1 MDPALI
7 GLISLIAMLLLL
19 ALGLPIGFTLGL
31 VGLVGLLFVAGP
43 EAALP
48 VLANVAYSTVSSLTL
63 AVVPLF
69 ILMGEF
75 AGAAGLHTGAYNT
88 CRLWFG
94 RLPGGMAMATT
105 GACAVFAA
113 ASGSAIATTASL
125 GRLCLEEMRKYD
137 IAPTLAAG
145 SVACA
150 GTLAVMIPPSGLM
163 VIFAI
168 LTEQSVGQLLMG
180 GVLPG
185 LLEAGLYM
193 SVIFLLAVF
202 RPWLAPRIAGNF
214 SWRER
219 FASLRGLLGIGVLAF
234 IVILGIYTGIVTVNE
249 AAAIAAIAAFVIF
262 LIAKW
267 REGLR
272 GVLQE
277 TKRAL
282 IQAGRVSCMVFTI
295 LIGGFVLSTFLA
307 YIGLPF
313 MLSDW
318 VKGLQVPPMA
328 VILVLMGVYV
338 LLGMFLD
345 PIGMLVLTVPFIWP
359 TLIELGFHPIWLG
372 VLIATQVELGGITP
386 PIGLSLFIVKQIA
399 PDLSM
404 GTIIRGVVP
413 FIFADIIRII
423 ILIIFPALALWL
435 PGKMIGG

>member
-1 MDPALI
+1 
-7 GLISLIAMLLLL
+7 MLLLL
-19 ALGLPIGFTLGL
+19 VLGLPIGIALGL
-31 VGLVGLLFVAGP
+31 VGLVGLISVAGP
-43 EAALP
+43 QAAFP

-193 SVIFLLAVF
+193 SVIFILAVF
-202 RPWLAPRIAGNF
+202 RPRLAPRIAGDY

-249 AAAIAAIAAFVIF
+249 AAALAAIAAFAIF
-262 LIAKW
+262 LIVKW
-267 REGLR
+267 RSGLR
-272 GVLQE
+272 TVIKE
-277 TKRAL
+277 TKEAL
-282 IQAGRVSCMVFTI
+282 IRAGRVSCMIFTI
-295 LIGGFVLSTFLA
+295 LIGGFVLSTFLS

-318 VKGLQVPPMA
+318 VKSLQVPPIA
-328 VILVLMGVYV
+328 VILVLMLIYV
-338 LLGMFLD
+338 ILGMFLD

-359 TLIELGFHPIWLG
+359 TLLQLGFHPSG
-372 VLIATQVELGGITP
+372 VGGNYATYWTESVY
-386 PIGLSLFIVKQIA
+386 
-399 PDLSM
+399 
-404 GTIIRGVVP
+404 R
-413 FIFADIIRII
+413 
-423 ILIIFPALALWL
+423 
-435 PGKMIGG
+435 